1 MLKVDVQ
8 VNTSGLN
15 TKLNKVQQG
24 LAALPQQTLDEFK
37 KNTPIRSGNARRRTR
52 LSGNSIEANYPYAQR
67 LEDNWSSQTKGQG
80 IIEPTLKWLRNRI
93 KQLARIK

>member
-8 VNTSGLN
+8 INTSALN

-37 KNTPIRSGNARRRTR
+37 KNTPIRSGNARRRTK
-52 LSGNSIEANYPYAQR
+52 LSGQSIEADYAYAQR
-67 LEDNWSSQTKGQG
+67 LNEGWSRQAPQG
-80 IIEPTLKWLRNRI
+80 MVEPTLKWLRNRI